1 MEVNFSKVAL
11 TTGAATEAT
20 VVQLVG
26 DLDSGTVPPVQE
38 KILPLATPGVKVVV
52 DMTRVGYMSSAGL
65 RMLLLLYRSISG
77 KGGKVVLVG
86 LSSDLEDTM
95 SMTGFLDFF
104 EHFDTLDDGLKAIA

>member
-1 MEVNFSKVAL
+1 MEVNFNKVTL
-11 TTGAATEAT
+11 KSGAEAV

-38 KILPLATPGVKVVV
+38 KILPIATPKVKAVV

-77 KGGKVVLVG
+77 GGGKIVIVG

-104 EHFDTLDDGLKAIA
+104 DHFATLDAGLQAIA